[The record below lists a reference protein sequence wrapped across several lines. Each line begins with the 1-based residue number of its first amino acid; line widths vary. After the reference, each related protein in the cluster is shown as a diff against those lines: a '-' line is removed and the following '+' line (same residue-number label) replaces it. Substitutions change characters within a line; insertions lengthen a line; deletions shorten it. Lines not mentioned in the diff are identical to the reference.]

1 MYDHSISHLF
11 SLCQK
16 QGEDQVASN
25 HEAAFPIAAVAVGV
39 WNEFPDVGD
48 LILAHFHSAC
58 PVLVPLYIP
67 RSRDM
72 SEATYPALVC
82 TVIIAPLFNTLL

>member
-1 MYDHSISHLF
+1 MTTVSNLLC
-11 SLCQK
+11 LCQK

-25 HEAAFPIAAVAVGV
+25 HEAAFPIAAVAVGI

-67 RSRDM
+67 RSKDM
-72 SEATYPALVC
+72 SEADHMKYVDT
-82 TVIIAPLFNTLL
+82 